1 MVVMLALGQQ
11 GGFGGAV
18 VEEALPAGDFGR
30 EERRGEEGRVGGEAV
45 ELGEGVVHLWVGLGA
60 SEVDTA
66 EVGNGGEL
74 RNSLVLEVYL
84 IVMWQF

>member
-1 MVVMLALGQQ
+1 M
-11 GGFGGAV
+11 
-18 VEEALPAGDFGR
+18 
-30 EERRGEEGRVGGEAV
+30 GEEGHVDGGAV

-74 RNSLVLEVYL
+74 RNSLVVLR
-84 IVMWQF
+84 MA